1 MFGSNRLVPL
11 DVWIEAIYIKIDV
24 SQRSVTRRLYQR
36 IDNMNN
42 ELF

>member
-1 MFGSNRLVPL
+1 MFRSIRLVPFDL
-11 DVWIEAIYIKIDV
+11 WIGAIYIKIDV